1 MIVFLS
7 YRKNAH
13 QMMTQRQYTL
23 CSASG
28 ENGSE
33 ATGKHDKNEPN
44 YVLALTWDR
53 M

>member
-33 ATGKHDKNEPN
+33 ATQENMTKMSQ
-44 YVLALTWDR
+44 T
-53 M
+53 MF